1 MKTIYSYKQI
11 KPCIIITQNE
21 YLQLANTIVREAA
34 KKALADI
41 QKQKIPGFELI
52 FAIAGLLAVAY
63 ILRRKG

>member
-1 MKTIYSYKQI
+1 MALVKIGDERAVVPLTEALEDESYQ
-11 KPCIIITQNE
+11 
-21 YLQLANTIVREAA
+21 VREAA